1 MTESGG
7 PYCGAR
13 LDLDLP
19 ASKHGSCGRP
29 FAGIE
34 VRIVDPESGSGGRAG
49 RRRARSSSAGRT

>member
-19 ASKHGSCGRP
+19 ASKHGSCGHP

-34 VRIVDPESGSGGRAG
+34 VRIDAVLVTNSRGCEPRW
-49 RRRARSSSAGRT
+49 